1 LKKYDSFFSNLQKLG
16 YDRISDGLLKTA
28 TKLFVAITVFLR
40 VSLEFLDTNRIMG
53 AAKALKADKLADAK
67 LGLSSAVTDLDA
79 AVNQEAL
86 FDEKTRAWRE
96 ECEQAMHFLSDLPVL
111 KAHDDVRNLR
121 AKDSGNW
128 ILQDETFLKGMDN
141 EVKTIWCPGKRRS
154 IPLIMKRVR

>member
-16 YDRISDGLLKTA
+16 YDRISDDLLETA
-28 TKLFVAITVFLR
+28 TKLFLAITIFLR
-40 VSLEFLDTNRIMG
+40 VSLEFLDTNRIVG
-53 AAKALKADKLADAK
+53 VAKALKADKLADAK
-67 LGLSSAVTDLDA
+67 SGLSSAVTDLDA

-121 AKDSGNW
+121 VKDSGNW
-128 ILQDETFLKGMDN
+128 ILQDETFLKWMDA

-154 IPLIMKRVR
+154 IPLILKRVR